1 MRVVKAFNIVG
12 NAYWGTRSSRR
23 ALLITFICGNDPAA
37 KSTVTELLQK
47 LGWPVTDIGGI
58 EGARLLEPLCILWVL
73 YGMRTGAW
81 NHAFKML
88 RK

>member
-1 MRVVKAFNIVG
+1 MSNVENVSGV
-12 NAYWGTRSSRR
+12 
-23 ALLITFICGNDPAA
+23 AA
-37 KSTVTELLQK
+37 KDAPPLLADAKVAMANVRRVTDTITEVCNSF
-47 LGWPVTDIGGI
+47 GWPEVIDLGGI

-73 YGMRTGAW
+73 YGVKTGGW